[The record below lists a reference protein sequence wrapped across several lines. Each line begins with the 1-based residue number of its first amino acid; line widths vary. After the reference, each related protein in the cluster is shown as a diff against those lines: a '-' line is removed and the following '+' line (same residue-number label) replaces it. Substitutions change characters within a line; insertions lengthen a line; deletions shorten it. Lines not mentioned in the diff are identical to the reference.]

1 MDKMGLEKYR
11 AQLDAL
17 DSEMLE
23 LFQKRMEIVRD
34 IAEYKRLHNAA
45 VLDKSRERR
54 ILMRIYNE
62 AKEHMGRPSVALF
75 RTIIEQSK
83 AYQRELMPG
92 HGKIAKRIEETLQ
105 NTPQIFPEAATVA
118 CMGVEG
124 AYAQIACDRM
134 FKVANIMYFR
144 NFAGVFQAVQEGL
157 CDYGLLPIDNTT
169 SGTVDSVYD
178 QMKKYDFHIVRSIR
192 QQVSHVLLT
201 NDGVKLEDIKE
212 IFSHEQA
219 FKQCGKYLKSLKD
232 VQLTVSDSTATGAQI
247 VAQSG
252 RRDAAAIGARECA
265 SLYGLKALSENIQ
278 NTDYNY
284 TRFICISRKPE
295 IYPGAN
301 KISLF
306 VVLPNKPGALYNV
319 ISKFAALDLNLTK
332 LESRPT
338 PGRDFEYSFYLDFDA
353 QVISP
358 GIPQLFDELE
368 NEAEEV
374 VFLGNYSE
382 F

>member
-1 MDKMGLEKYR
+1 MSLEKYR
-11 AQLDAL
+11 AELDGI
-17 DSEMLE
+17 DTKMLE
-23 LFQKRMEIVRD
+23 LFQERMQVVRD
-34 IAEYKRLHNAA
+34 IAEYKKKNHTA

-62 AKEHMGRPSVALF
+62 AKENMGRPSVALF

-83 AYQRELMPG
+83 AYQRELIPG
-92 HGKIAKRIEETLQ
+92 NGKIAKQIEETIK

-144 NFAGVFQAVQEGL
+144 NFAGVFQAVEEGL

-169 SGTVDSVYD
+169 SGTVDAVYD
-178 QMKKYDFHIVRSIR
+178 AMKKFDFHIVRSLR
-192 QQVSHVLLT
+192 QQVSHVLMAQE
-201 NDGVKLEDIKE
+201 GVKLSDIKE

-219 FKQCGKYLKSLKD
+219 FKQCGKFLKNLKD

-252 RRDAAAIGARECA
+252 RRDAAAIGAREAA
-265 SLYGLKALSENIQ
+265 SLYGLTALPDNIQ

-306 VVLPNKPGALYNV
+306 VVLPNKSGALHNV

-338 PGRDFEYSFYLDFDA
+338 PGREFEYSFYLDFEA

-368 NEAEEV
+368 NETEEI

-382 F
+382 L

>member
-1 MDKMGLEKYR
+1 MALEKYR
-11 AQLDAL
+11 GELDKI
-17 DSEMLE
+17 DTQMLE
-23 LFQKRMEIVRD
+23 LFQQRMKIVKD
-34 IAEYKRLHNAA
+34 IAEYKKQHKAA

-62 AKEHMGRPSVALF
+62 AQDNMGKPSVALF

-92 HGKIAKRIEETLQ
+92 HGKISQRIAETLSS
-105 NTPQIFPEAATVA
+105 TPDIFPEAATVA

-157 CDYGLLPIDNTT
+157 CNYGLLPIDNTT

-178 QMKKYDFHIVRSIR
+178 NMKKFDFHIVRSIR
-192 QQVSHVLLT
+192 QQVSHVLLVPE
-201 NDGVKLEDIKE
+201 DVKFEDIKE
-212 IFSHEQA
+212 IYSHEQA
-219 FKQCGKYLKSLKD
+219 FKQCGKFLKSLKD

-247 VAQSG
+247 VAKSG
-252 RRDAAAIGARECA
+252 RRDVAAIGARECA
-265 SLYGLKALSENIQ
+265 SLYGLKALPNNIQ
-278 NTDYNY
+278 DTDYNY

-306 VVLPNKPGALYNV
+306 VVLPNKSGMLHNV
-319 ISKFAALDLNLTK
+319 ISKFAALDINLTK

-353 QVISP
+353 QVITP

-368 NEAEEV
+368 NEAEEI

-382 F
+382 Y

>member
-1 MDKMGLEKYR
+1 MSLEKYR
-11 AQLDAL
+11 SELDKI
-17 DSEMLE
+17 DSQMLE
-23 LFQKRMEIVRD
+23 LFQERMKVVKD
-34 IAEYKRLHNAA
+34 IAEYKRQNHAA

-62 AKEHMGRPSVALF
+62 AQDNMGKPSVALF

-92 HGKIAKRIEETLQ
+92 NGKIATRIAETLKS
-105 NTPQIFPEAATVA
+105 TPQIFPEAATVA

-134 FKVANIMYFR
+134 FKVANIMYLR
-144 NFAGVFQAVQEGL
+144 NFSGVFQAVQEGV

-169 SGTVDSVYD
+169 SGTVDAVYD
-178 QMKKYDFHIVRSIR
+178 LMKKFDFHIVRSLR
-192 QQVSHVLLT
+192 QQVSHVLLVPE
-201 NDGVKLEDIKE
+201 GVKLEDIKE
-212 IFSHEQA
+212 IYSHEQA
-219 FKQCGKYLKSLKD
+219 FKQCGKFLKGLKD

-252 RRDAAAIGARECA
+252 RRDVAAIGARECA
-265 SLYGLKALSENIQ
+265 SLYGLTALDVNIQ

-306 VVLPNKPGALYNV
+306 VVLPNKPGALHNV

-338 PGRDFEYSFYLDFDA
+338 PGREFEYSFYLDFDA
-353 QVISP
+353 QVVAP

-368 NEAEEV
+368 NEADEI

>member
-1 MDKMGLEKYR
+1 MSLEKYR
-11 AQLDAL
+11 GELDQIDSQL
-17 DSEMLE
+17 LE
-23 LFQKRMEIVRD
+23 LFQQRMKVVKD
-34 IAEYKRLHNAA
+34 IAEYKKKNKTA
-45 VLDKSRERR
+45 VLDKSRERS

-62 AKEHMGRPSVALF
+62 ARDNMGKPSVALF

-92 HGKIAKRIEETLQ
+92 HGKIANRIEETLKS
-105 NTPQIFPEAATVA
+105 TPEIFPEAATVA

-178 QMKKYDFHIVRSIR
+178 NMKKFDFQIVRSLR
-192 QQVSHVLLT
+192 QQISHVLLVP
-201 NDGVKLEDIKE
+201 DGVKFEDVKE
-212 IFSHEQA
+212 IYSHEQA
-219 FKQCGKYLKSLKD
+219 FKQCGKFLKGLKD

-252 RRDAAAIGARECA
+252 RRDVAAIGARECA
-265 SLYGLKALSENIQ
+265 SLYGLTALPNNIQ
-278 NTDYNY
+278 DSDYNY

-306 VVLPNKPGALYNV
+306 VVLPNKPGSLYNV

-338 PGRDFEYSFYLDFDA
+338 PGREFEYSFYLDFDA
-353 QVISP
+353 QVITP

-368 NEAEEV
+368 NEAEEI

>member
-1 MDKMGLEKYR
+1 MK
-11 AQLDAL
+11 
-17 DSEMLE
+17 
-23 LFQKRMEIVRD
+23 IVKD
-34 IAEYKRLHNAA
+34 IAEYKKQHKAA

-62 AKEHMGRPSVALF
+62 AQDNMGKPSVALF

-92 HGKIAKRIEETLQ
+92 HGKISQRIAETLSS
-105 NTPQIFPEAATVA
+105 TPDIFPEAATVA

-157 CDYGLLPIDNTT
+157 CNYGLLPIDNTT

-178 QMKKYDFHIVRSIR
+178 NMKKFDFHIVRSIR
-192 QQVSHVLLT
+192 QQVSHVLLVPE
-201 NDGVKLEDIKE
+201 DVKFEDIKE
-212 IFSHEQA
+212 IYSHEQA
-219 FKQCGKYLKSLKD
+219 FKQCGKFLKSLKD

-247 VAQSG
+247 VAKSG
-252 RRDAAAIGARECA
+252 RRDVAAIGARECA
-265 SLYGLKALSENIQ
+265 SLYGLKALPNNIQ
-278 NTDYNY
+278 DTDYNY

-306 VVLPNKPGALYNV
+306 VVLPNKSGMLHNV
-319 ISKFAALDLNLTK
+319 ISKFAALDINLTK

-353 QVISP
+353 QVITP

-368 NEAEEV
+368 NEAEEI

-382 F
+382 Y

>member
-1 MDKMGLEKYR
+1 MSLEKYR
-11 AQLDAL
+11 GELDKI
-17 DSEMLE
+17 DTQMLE
-23 LFQKRMEIVRD
+23 LFQQRMKVVKD
-34 IAEYKRLHNAA
+34 IAEYKKQNNAS

-62 AKEHMGRPSVALF
+62 ARDNMGKPSVALF

-92 HGKIAKRIEETLQ
+92 NGKIAKKIADTLAS
-105 NTPQIFPEAATVA
+105 TPERFPEAATVA

-178 QMKKYDFHIVRSIR
+178 NMKKFNFHIVRSLR
-192 QQVSHVLLT
+192 QQISHVLLVPE
-201 NDGVKLEDIKE
+201 GVKFEDIKE
-212 IFSHEQA
+212 IYSHEQA
-219 FKQCGKYLKSLKD
+219 FKQCGKFLKNLKD

-252 RRDAAAIGARECA
+252 RRDVAAIGARECA
-265 SLYGLKALSENIQ
+265 SLYGLTALPENIQ
-278 NTDYNY
+278 DTDYNY

-306 VVLPNKPGALYNV
+306 VVLPNKSGTLHNV

-338 PGRDFEYSFYLDFDA
+338 PGREFEYSFYLDFDA
-353 QVISP
+353 QVITP

-368 NEAEEV
+368 SEAEEI

>member
-1 MDKMGLEKYR
+1 MSLEKYR
-11 AQLDAL
+11 AELDGI
-17 DSEMLE
+17 DTKMLE
-23 LFQKRMEIVRD
+23 LFQERMKVVKN
-34 IAEYKRLHNAA
+34 IAEYKKKNKAA

-62 AKEHMGRPSVALF
+62 AQENMGRPSVALF

-92 HGKIAKRIEETLQ
+92 NGKIANQIRETLA

-144 NFAGVFQAVQEGL
+144 NFAGVFQAVEEGL

-169 SGTVDSVYD
+169 SGTVDAVYD
-178 QMKKYDFHIVRSIR
+178 SMKKFDFHIVRSLR
-192 QQVSHVLLT
+192 QQISHVLLAQE
-201 NDGVKLEDIKE
+201 GVKLSDIKE

-219 FKQCGKYLKSLKD
+219 FKQCGKFLKNLKD

-252 RRDAAAIGARECA
+252 RRDVAAIGARECA
-265 SLYGLKALSENIQ
+265 SLYGLSALPDNIQ
-278 NTDYNY
+278 DTDHNY

-306 VVLPNKPGALYNV
+306 VVLPNKSGALHNV

-338 PGRDFEYSFYLDFDA
+338 PGREFEYSFYLDFDA

-368 NEAEEV
+368 NEAEEI

-382 F
+382 L

>member
-1 MDKMGLEKYR
+1 MALEKYR
-11 AQLDAL
+11 GELDKI
-17 DSEMLE
+17 DTQMLE
-23 LFQKRMEIVRD
+23 LFQQRMRIVKD
-34 IAEYKRLHNAA
+34 IAEYKKQHKAA

-62 AKEHMGRPSVALF
+62 AQDNMGKPSVALF

-92 HGKIAKRIEETLQ
+92 HGKISQRIAETLSS
-105 NTPQIFPEAATVA
+105 TPEVFPEAATVA

-157 CDYGLLPIDNTT
+157 CNYGLLPIDNTT

-178 QMKKYDFHIVRSIR
+178 NMKKFDFHIVRSIR
-192 QQVSHVLLT
+192 QQVSHVLLVPE
-201 NDGVKLEDIKE
+201 GVKFEDIKE
-212 IFSHEQA
+212 IYSHEQA
-219 FKQCGKYLKSLKD
+219 FKQCGKFLKSLKD

-247 VAQSG
+247 VAKSG
-252 RRDAAAIGARECA
+252 RRDVAAIGARECA
-265 SLYGLKALSENIQ
+265 SLYGLKALPNNIQ
-278 NTDYNY
+278 DTDYNY

-306 VVLPNKPGALYNV
+306 VVLPNKSGMLHNV
-319 ISKFAALDLNLTK
+319 ISKFAALDINLTK

-353 QVISP
+353 QVITP

-368 NEAEEV
+368 NEVEEI

-382 F
+382 Y

>member
-1 MDKMGLEKYR
+1 MALEKYR
-11 AQLDAL
+11 GELDKI
-17 DSEMLE
+17 DTQMLE
-23 LFQKRMEIVRD
+23 LFQQRMKIVKD
-34 IAEYKRLHNAA
+34 IAEYKKQHKAA

-62 AKEHMGRPSVALF
+62 AQDNMGKPSVALF

-92 HGKIAKRIEETLQ
+92 HGKISQRIAETLSS
-105 NTPQIFPEAATVA
+105 TPDIFPEAATVA

-157 CDYGLLPIDNTT
+157 CNYGLLPIDNTT

-178 QMKKYDFHIVRSIR
+178 NMKKFDFHIVRSIR
-192 QQVSHVLLT
+192 QQVSHVLLVPE
-201 NDGVKLEDIKE
+201 GVKFEDIKE
-212 IFSHEQA
+212 IYSHEQA
-219 FKQCGKYLKSLKD
+219 FKQCGKFLKSLKD

-247 VAQSG
+247 VAKSG
-252 RRDAAAIGARECA
+252 RRDVAAIGARECA
-265 SLYGLKALSENIQ
+265 SLYGLKALPNNIQ
-278 NTDYNY
+278 DTDYNY

-306 VVLPNKPGALYNV
+306 VVLPNKSGMLHNV
-319 ISKFAALDLNLTK
+319 ISKFAALDINLTK

-353 QVISP
+353 QVITP

-368 NEAEEV
+368 NEAEEI

-382 F
+382 Y

>member
-1 MDKMGLEKYR
+1 MSLEKYR
-11 AQLDAL
+11 GQLDNI
-17 DSEMLE
+17 DSQMLE
-23 LFQKRMEIVRD
+23 LFQQRMKIVKD
-34 IAEYKRLHNAA
+34 IAEYKMQNKTA

-54 ILMRIYNE
+54 ILMRIHDE
-62 AKEHMGRPSVALF
+62 AAEGMGKPSVALF

-92 HGKIAKRIEETLQ
+92 HGKIAERIKQTLES
-105 NTPQIFPEAATVA
+105 TPQIFPEAATVA

-169 SGTVDSVYD
+169 SGTVDAVYD
-178 QMKKYDFHIVRSIR
+178 LMKKFDFHIVRSMR
-192 QQVSHVLLT
+192 QQISHVLLAPE
-201 NDGVKLEDIKE
+201 GVKLEDIKE
-212 IFSHEQA
+212 IYSHEQA
-219 FKQCGKYLKSLKD
+219 FKQCGKFLKSLKD

-252 RRDAAAIGARECA
+252 RRDVAAIGARECA
-265 SLYGLKALSENIQ
+265 SLYGLTALPDNIQ

-306 VVLPNKPGALYNV
+306 VVLPNKTGALHNV

-338 PGRDFEYSFYLDFDA
+338 PGREFEYSFYLDFDA
-353 QVISP
+353 QVITP

-368 NEAEEV
+368 NEAEEI

-382 F
+382 Y

>member
-1 MDKMGLEKYR
+1 MSLEKYR
-11 AQLDAL
+11 GELDQI
-17 DSEMLE
+17 DSRLLE
-23 LFQKRMEIVRD
+23 LFQQRMDVVRN
-34 IAEYKRLHNAA
+34 IAEYKKQHKTA

-62 AKEHMGRPSVALF
+62 ARDNMGRPSVALF

-92 HGKIAKRIEETLQ
+92 HGKIAKRIAETLQ
-105 NTPQIFPEAATVA
+105 STPQIFPEAATVA

-178 QMKKYDFHIVRSIR
+178 NMKKFDFHIVRSLR
-192 QQVSHVLLT
+192 QQISHVLLVQ
-201 NDGVKLEDIKE
+201 DGVKLEDIKE
-212 IFSHEQA
+212 IYSHEQA
-219 FKQCGKYLKSLKD
+219 FKQCGKFLKGLND
-232 VQLTVSDSTATGAQI
+232 VQLTVSDSTATGAQL

-252 RRDAAAIGARECA
+252 RRDVAAIGARECA
-265 SLYGLKALSENIQ
+265 SLYGLTALPDNIQ
-278 NTDYNY
+278 DTDYNY

-301 KISLF
+301 KVSLF
-306 VVLPNKPGALYNV
+306 VVLPNKSGALHNV

-338 PGRDFEYSFYLDFDA
+338 PGREFEYSFYLDFDA
-353 QVISP
+353 QVITP

-368 NEAEEV
+368 NEAEEI

-382 F
+382 Y

>member
-1 MDKMGLEKYR
+1 MSLEKYR
-11 AQLDAL
+11 GELDQIDTQL
-17 DSEMLE
+17 LE
-23 LFQKRMEIVRD
+23 LFQQRMKVVKD
-34 IAEYKRLHNAA
+34 IAEYKKKNNTA
-45 VLDKSRERR
+45 VLDKSRERS
-54 ILMRIYNE
+54 ILKRIYNE
-62 AKEHMGRPSVALF
+62 ARDNMGKPSVALF

-92 HGKIAKRIEETLQ
+92 HGKIASRIAETLKS
-105 NTPQIFPEAATVA
+105 TPQMFPEAATVA

-144 NFAGVFQAVQEGL
+144 NFAGVFQAVQEGF

-178 QMKKYDFHIVRSIR
+178 NMKRFDFQIVRSLR
-192 QQVSHVLLT
+192 QQISHVLMVPE
-201 NDGVKLEDIKE
+201 GVKFEDIKE
-212 IFSHEQA
+212 IYSHEQA
-219 FKQCGKYLKSLKD
+219 FKQCGKFLKNLKD

-252 RRDAAAIGARECA
+252 RRDVAAIGAPECA
-265 SLYGLKALSENIQ
+265 SLYGLTALPNDIQ
-278 NTDYNY
+278 DSDYNY

-306 VVLPNKPGALYNV
+306 VVLPNKPGSLYNV

-338 PGRDFEYSFYLDFDA
+338 PGREFEYSFYLDFDA
-353 QVISP
+353 QVITP

-368 NEAEEV
+368 SEAEEI

>member
-1 MDKMGLEKYR
+1 MSLEKYR
-11 AQLDAL
+11 AELDGI
-17 DSEMLE
+17 DTKMLE
-23 LFQKRMEIVRD
+23 LFQERMQVVRD
-34 IAEYKRLHNAA
+34 IAEYKKKNHTA

-62 AKEHMGRPSVALF
+62 AKENMGRPSVALF

-83 AYQRELMPG
+83 AYQRELIPG
-92 HGKIAKRIEETLQ
+92 NGKIAKQIEETIK

-144 NFAGVFQAVQEGL
+144 NFAGVFQAVEEGL

-169 SGTVDSVYD
+169 SGTVDAVYD
-178 QMKKYDFHIVRSIR
+178 AMKKFDFHIVRSLR
-192 QQVSHVLLT
+192 QQVSHVLMAQE
-201 NDGVKLEDIKE
+201 GVKLSDIKE

-219 FKQCGKYLKSLKD
+219 FKQCGKFLKNLKD

-252 RRDAAAIGARECA
+252 RRDAAAIGAREAA
-265 SLYGLKALSENIQ
+265 SLYGLTALPDNIQ

-306 VVLPNKPGALYNV
+306 VVLPNKSGALHNV

-338 PGRDFEYSFYLDFDA
+338 PGREFEYSFYLDFEA

-358 GIPQLFDELE
+358 
-368 NEAEEV
+368 
-374 VFLGNYSE
+374 
-382 F
+382 